1 MTNFY
6 GETLNKFMKYFLLLL
21 GSFTLR
27 LVVIDL
33 FKIGIQVKFDTVV
46 FYKISELISYF
57 ILNLGFSN

>member
-6 GETLNKFMKYFLLLL
+6 GGTLNKFMKYFLLLL

-33 FKIGIQVKFDTVV
+33 FKIFK
-46 FYKISELISYF
+46 
-57 ILNLGFSN
+57 LNLIRLYSIKFRN